1 MVIRQ
6 EREPPHRNRNPQPI
20 FIMLKPHQELLATLN
35 RAHELA
41 VAIEREGGA
50 VMGIIH
56 HVRSASELT
65 TLRVENYK
73 QGNAAAAEAAAAA
86 EVEAKA
92 KADAEAKAKADAEA
106 AAQTTGAAPG
116 TAKK

>member
-1 MVIRQ
+1 
-6 EREPPHRNRNPQPI
+6 
-20 FIMLKPHQELLATLN
+20 MLKKHQELLAALTK
-35 RAHELA
+35 AHELA

-73 QGNAAAAEAAAAA
+73 QGEADAKAEAD
-86 EVEAKA
+86 EKA
-92 KADAEAKAKADAEA
+92 KATAAAGDTGKADGVPNA
-106 AAQTTGAAPG
+106 
-116 TAKK
+116 